1 LDVLSKLLDSI
12 KTLVDCTISE
22 EKDLLFLFKAAFLLL
37 TDEGEILVP
46 PRILTLRL
54 ARFLLR
60 GDGCL
65 GRTEF
70 GGDLGAEA
78 FALATLLTGDSF
90 FLRLRVIIF

>member
-1 LDVLSKLLDSI
+1 M
-12 KTLVDCTISE
+12 
-22 EKDLLFLFKAAFLLL
+22 LFLFKAAFLLL
-37 TDEGEILVP
+37 TDAGEILGP

-78 FALATLLTGDSF
+78 FALATLLAGDSF

>member
-1 LDVLSKLLDSI
+1 LDSI
-12 KTLVDCTISE
+12 KTLVDCTISG
-22 EKDLLFLFKAAFLLL
+22 EKDLLFLFKVAFLLVAGA
-37 TDEGEILVP
+37 EEILVP

-78 FALATLLTGDSF
+78 FVLATLLTGDSF